1 MNWIKDVGPGVLIAA
16 AFIGPGTVTLCTI
29 AGASYG
35 YSLLWAL
42 LLSIIAT
49 IVLQEMALR
58 IGLITNK
65 GLAEV
70 IRVSIKN
77 KFINRLLILLIL
89 CSILIGN
96 AAYEAGNITGASLGI
111 IAIIGRETLNYIP
124 LLIGFIAFII
134 LYIGDYKVLE
144 RSLIFLV
151 ITMSV
156 SFMITAIMTKPDL
169 FSLLDGLFMPKINS
183 ESLLVVLGLIGTTVV
198 PYNLFLHSSLV
209 KEKWNDISK
218 LKTARIESF
227 ISIIIGG
234 IVSMAI
240 IITAASVSNDN
251 VKSVM
256 DLAKGLEPLY
266 GKFAIYF
273 LGIGLFAS
281 GITSSI
287 TAPLAAAYV
296 AKSCFGWSGSLKSFN
311 FRIVWFFVL
320 LIGVIVSLLKLNP
333 IEVIKF
339 AQFSNSLLLPI
350 VAILLFWLINNK
362 TIFKNSYSYK
372 LQNILVIV
380 IILITIILGAKGV
393 ISPVSYTHVR
403 ANET

>member
-1 MNWIKDVGPGVLIAA
+1 MKWIKDVGPGVLIAA
-16 AFIGPGTVTLCTI
+16 AFIGPGTVTLCSI
-29 AGASYG
+29 AGASFG

-65 GLAEV
+65 SLAEV
-70 IRVSIKN
+70 IRVSINN
-77 KFINRLLILLIL
+77 KFINRSLILLIL

-111 IAIIGRETLNYIP
+111 IAIINSETLNYIP

-134 LYIGDYKVLE
+134 LYIGDYKILE

-151 ITMSV
+151 IVMSV
-156 SFMITAIMTKPDL
+156 SFLITAIMTKPDL
-169 FSLLDGLFMPKINS
+169 SSLLNGLFIPKINS
-183 ESLLVVLGLIGTTVV
+183 ESLIVVLGLIGTTVV

-218 LKTARIESF
+218 LKIARVESL
-227 ISIIIGG
+227 ISIVIGG

-251 VKSVM
+251 VESVI

-296 AKSCFGWSGSLKSFN
+296 AKSCFGWKGSLKSLK
-311 FRIVWFFVL
+311 FRLVWFSIL
-320 LIGVIVSLLKLNP
+320 LIGVVVSLLKLNP

-339 AQFSNSLLLPI
+339 AQFSNSMLLPI
-350 VAILLFWLINNK
+350 IAILLFWLINNK
-362 TIFKNSYSYK
+362 SVLQNSYSYK
-372 LQNILVIV
+372 LQNILVTI
-380 IILITIILGAKGV
+380 IILITIILGAKG
-393 ISPVSYTHVR
+393 IM
-403 ANET
+403 NLL

>member
-1 MNWIKDVGPGVLIAA
+1 MKWIKDVGPGVLIAA
-16 AFIGPGTVTLCTI
+16 AFIGPGTVTLCSI
-29 AGASYG
+29 AGASFG

-77 KFINRLLILLIL
+77 KFINRFLILLIL

-111 IAIIGRETLNYIP
+111 IAIINSETLNYIP

-134 LYIGDYKVLE
+134 LYIGDYKILE

-151 ITMSV
+151 IVMSV
-156 SFMITAIMTKPDL
+156 SFLITAIMTRPDL
-169 FSLLDGLFMPKINS
+169 SSLLNGLFIPRINS
-183 ESLLVVLGLIGTTVV
+183 ESLIVVLGLIGTTVV

-218 LKTARIESF
+218 LKIARIESF

-251 VKSVM
+251 IRSVI

-296 AKSCFGWSGSLKSFN
+296 AKSCFGWRGSLKSLN
-311 FRIVWFFVL
+311 FRLVWFLIL
-320 LIGVIVSLLKLNP
+320 LIGVVVSLLKLNP

-350 VAILLFWLINNK
+350 IAILLFWLINNRS
-362 TIFKNSYSYK
+362 IFQNSYSYK
-372 LQNILVIV
+372 LQNILVSV
-380 IILITIILGAKGV
+380 IILITIILGAKG
-393 ISPVSYTHVR
+393 II
-403 ANET
+403 NLL

>member
-1 MNWIKDVGPGVLIAA
+1 MKWIKDIGPGVLIAA
-16 AFIGPGTVTLCTI
+16 AFIGPGTVTLCSI
-29 AGASYG
+29 AGASFG

-77 KFINRLLILLIL
+77 KIVNRSLMLLIL

-111 IAIIGRETLNYIP
+111 IAIINSETLNYIP

-134 LYIGDYKVLE
+134 LYIGDYKILE

-151 ITMSV
+151 LTMSL
-156 SFMITAIMTKPDL
+156 SFLITAFMTRPDL
-169 FSLLDGLFMPKINS
+169 NSLIKGLFIPKITSSN
-183 ESLLVVLGLIGTTVV
+183 LIVILGLIGTTVV
-198 PYNLFLHSSLV
+198 PYNIFLHSSLV
-209 KEKWNDISK
+209 SEKWDTIDK
-218 LKTARIESF
+218 LKTARLESF
-227 ISIIIGG
+227 ISILFGG
-234 IVSMAI
+234 IISISI
-240 IITAASVSNDN
+240 IITAASVNN
-251 VKSVM
+251 QSVTSVI

-296 AKSCFGWSGSLKSFN
+296 AKSCFGWKGSLKSSK
-311 FRIVWFFVL
+311 FRLTWILIL
-320 LIGVIVSLLKLNP
+320 LIGVIVSMIKLNP
-333 IEVIKF
+333 IEIIKF

-350 VAILLFWLINNK
+350 IAIILLWLVNNK
-362 TIFKNSYSYK
+362 TVIKRDYNYRF
-372 LQNILVIV
+372 QNILGIFIV
-380 IILITIILGAKGV
+380 IITIILGIKG
-393 ISPVSYTHVR
+393 ITSLF
-403 ANET
+403 

>member
-296 AKSCFGWSGSLKSFN
+296 AKSCFGWSGSLKSLN

-362 TIFKNSYSYK
+362 IIFKNSYSYK

-393 ISPVSYTHVR
+393 ISLI
-403 ANET
+403 

>member
-124 LLIGFIAFII
+124 LLIGLIAFII

-227 ISIIIGG
+227 ISITIGG

-296 AKSCFGWSGSLKSFN
+296 AKSCFGWSGSLKSLN

-393 ISPVSYTHVR
+393 ISLI
-403 ANET
+403 

>member
-58 IGLITNK
+58 VGLITNK

-77 KFINRLLILLIL
+77 KFINRFLILLIL

-96 AAYEAGNITGASLGI
+96 ATYEAGNITGASLGI
-111 IAIIGRETLNYIP
+111 MAIIGSETLNYTP

-240 IITAASVSNDN
+240 IITAASVSYDN

-380 IILITIILGAKGV
+380 IILITIILGAKGI
-393 ISPVSYTHVR
+393 ISLI
-403 ANET
+403 

>member
-296 AKSCFGWSGSLKSFN
+296 AKSCFGWSGSLKSLN

-320 LIGVIVSLLKLNP
+320 LIGVIVSLLKLKP

-393 ISPVSYTHVR
+393 ISLI
-403 ANET
+403 

>member
-393 ISPVSYTHVR
+393 ISLI
-403 ANET
+403 